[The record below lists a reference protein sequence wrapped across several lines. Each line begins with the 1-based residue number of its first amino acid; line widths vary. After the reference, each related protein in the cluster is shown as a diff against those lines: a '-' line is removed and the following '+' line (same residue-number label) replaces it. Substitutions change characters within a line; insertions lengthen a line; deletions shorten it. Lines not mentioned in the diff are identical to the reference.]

1 VSSSANRRY
10 KRKIARDQKKGIIP
24 QMNLQIPSL
33 EEMAEYIIEKKQA
46 IKMEEPNKEKSIWD
60 VTAKNLW

>member
-1 VSSSANRRY
+1 
-10 KRKIARDQKKGIIP
+10 
-24 QMNLQIPSL
+24 MNLQIPSL

-60 VTAKNLW
+60 VTAKNLWQS